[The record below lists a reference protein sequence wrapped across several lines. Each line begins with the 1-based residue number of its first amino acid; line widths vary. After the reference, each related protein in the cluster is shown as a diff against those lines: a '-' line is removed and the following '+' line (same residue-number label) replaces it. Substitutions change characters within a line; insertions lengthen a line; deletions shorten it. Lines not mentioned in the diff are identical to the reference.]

1 MTKSILNPKVDAFL
15 ERTKNWQEEF
25 IKLREIVLACG
36 LTEEVKWGQPCYMF
50 EKDNIILI
58 QGFKEYCAV
67 LFFKGALLKDPN
79 GVLFQQTENM
89 QSARQIRFTNSEQII
104 ELAPIIQAYIYEAIE
119 NEKDGLKVTM
129 KKVEEYDV
137 TAEFQEQLDEMPELK
152 TAFEALTP
160 GRQRGYLRY
169 FAEPKQSK
177 TRTAR
182 VEKNIQNILN
192 GKGLNE

>member
-15 ERTKNWQEEF
+15 EKTKNWQEEF
-25 IKLREIVLACG
+25 IKLREIILACG

-50 EKDNIILI
+50 EKDNIILVH
-58 QGFKEYCAV
+58 GFKEYCAV
-67 LFFKGALLKDPN
+67 LFFKGSLLKDPN
-79 GVLFQQTENM
+79 GVLIQQTKNVQAE
-89 QSARQIRFTNSEQII
+89 RQIRFTNVEQII

-119 NEKDGLKVTM
+119 NEKAGLKVEM

-160 GRQRGYLRY
+160 GRQRAYLRY

-182 VEKNIQNILN
+182 VEKHIQNILS

>member
-15 ERTKNWQEEF
+15 EKTKNWQEEF
-25 IKLREIVLACG
+25 IKLREIILACG

-50 EKDNIILI
+50 EKDNVILI
-58 QGFKEYCAV
+58 HGFKEYCAV

-79 GVLFQQTENM
+79 GVLIQQTENM
-89 QSARQIRFTNSEQII
+89 QSARQIRFTNSEQIV

-119 NEKDGLKVTM
+119 NEKAGLKVEM
-129 KKVEEYDV
+129 KKDEEYDV
-137 TAEFQEQLDEMPELK
+137 TTEFQEQLDEMPELK

-160 GRQRGYLRY
+160 GRQRAYLRY

-182 VEKNIQNILN
+182 VEKHIQNILS